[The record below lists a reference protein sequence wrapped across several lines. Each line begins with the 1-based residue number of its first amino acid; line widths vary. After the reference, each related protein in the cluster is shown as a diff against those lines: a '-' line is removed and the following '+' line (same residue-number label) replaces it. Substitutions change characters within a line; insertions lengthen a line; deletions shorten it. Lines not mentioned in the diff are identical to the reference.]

1 MSSITNSTI
10 TTMDMPATDIDKPT
24 KVCTWEN
31 SSSIVPETI
40 QAYFILAYHLTW
52 VSPLVITWLV
62 VVDSRDFAFVRKRII
77 LPFDFLIV
85 LLLFLLLGKGF
96 FVSIYSPTFV
106 ATVVTKCLCSRCG
119 RHGCE
124 Q

>member
-40 QAYFILAYHLTW
+40 QSYLILAYHLKW

-62 VVDSRDFAFVRKRII
+62 VVDSEFDVATYAFVRKRIT

-96 FVSIYSPTFV
+96 LFQFIHQHS
-106 ATVVTKCLCSRCG
+106 LLL
-119 RHGCE
+119 
-124 Q
+124 